1 MGQRHPTRPRGGQH
15 KRQPR
20 TPAQPPYT
28 PFEWLHRLKQTRLWQ
43 GQKRDSNQRVQHR
56 YCHTPKKQNCL
67 QYWKSRV
74 WLAHCSTLTAKQPLM
89 QPRVKLHNVNDSPFM
104 TQGHPHWCALT
115 ASTAVTTRTNVPART
130 LGLRVVLGHVVQQ
143 QRPAE
148 GAVPTLEVHAG
159 VLPQEALVRRRK
171 RGRVRRLIPQVAR
184 SRNGAGTSAHTTVH
198 GVRHAQ

>member
-1 MGQRHPTRPRGGQH
+1 MVAPSKANTPVAGTETRQQPTGYNTGTVTRPKNRI
-15 KRQPR
+15 
-20 TPAQPPYT
+20 A
-28 PFEWLHRLKQTRLWQ
+28 L
-43 GQKRDSNQRVQHR
+43 
-56 YCHTPKKQNCL
+56 
-67 QYWKSRV
+67 YWKSRV

-184 SRNGAGTSAHTTVH
+184 SRKWSRDQRTHDGTRRQTRTIATPVSST
-198 GVRHAQ
+198 RS